1 MKQTKMTDMRKILS
15 LLAVG
20 VAAMAMVSC
29 ENQDTDFPDF
39 DYQTGYFAYQTP
51 IRTLVLGTDE
61 VNNNTTDNEHKVWI
75 YAVAGGTRNG
85 IKASL
90 GFDVDPSLCDHLFF
104 DDGRP
109 VEPMPSN
116 YYTING
122 NAIPINGLNGYVEVQ
137 LSDEFF
143 QDPKAIT
150 NTYVIPLRL
159 NNNYSGVDSILRG
172 DPLVENPWRL
182 QSSDWSVAPKDYV
195 LYLVKFISPW
205 SGNYLRRGVDVITE
219 GGQKTTNVRHEEYL
233 EYDEIYNLATTAINI
248 NTVSCRF
255 DDNCNLLLT
264 FSEDGSECTFATDN
278 PDDYT
283 VSGTG
288 KYVYKE
294 DNPRP
299 DFWGEKPRDVIYLDY
314 KVTVKTTGK
323 TVETKDTL
331 VARDRAI
338 SGAPEEFSYSYQP
351 E

>member
-1 MKQTKMTDMRKILS
+1 MTDMRKILS

-75 YAVAGGTRNG
+75 YAVVGGTRNG

-219 GGQKTTNVRHEEYL
+219 GGQTTTNVRHEEYL
-233 EYDEIYNLATTAINI
+233 EYDEIYNLATTAL

-278 PDDYT
+278 PDYT

-294 DNPRP
+294 DNPSP
-299 DFWGEKPRDVIYLDY
+299 DFWDERARDMIYLDY
-314 KVTVKTTGK
+314 TVTTAGR
-323 TVETKDTL
+323 TVATKDTL

>member
-1 MKQTKMTDMRKILS
+1 MRKILS

-61 VNNNTTDNEHKVWI
+61 VNNNTTDNEHKVRI

-85 IKASL
+85 IKATL
-90 GFDVDPSLCDHLFF
+90 GFVVDENLCNNLEFS
-104 DDGRP
+104 DGTP
-109 VEPMPSN
+109 VLAMPSN
-116 YYTING
+116 YYTIQG
-122 NAIPINGLNGYVEVQ
+122 DQIPINGLNGYVEVQ
-137 LSDEFF
+137 LNDAFF
-143 QDPKAIT
+143 NDPKAIT

-159 NNNYSGVDSILRG
+159 TDEYAGVDSILRG
-172 DPLVENPWRL
+172 EPRVGVDNPWRL
-182 QSSDWSVAPKDYV
+182 QATDWRVPPQDYV

-205 SGNYLRRGVDVITE
+205 SGNYLRRGIDKITE
-219 GGQKTTNVRHEEYL
+219 NGTTTTNVRHEKYI
-233 EYDEIYNLATTAINI
+233 EYDEVFNLATTALNM
-248 NTVSCRF
+248 NTVSYKF
-255 DDNCNLLLT
+255 DNNCNLLLT
-264 FSEDGSECTFATDN
+264 FSEDGSECTFDTDN
-278 PDDYT
+278 RDYK

-294 DNPRP
+294 DNPSP
-299 DFWGEKPRDVIYLDY
+299 DFWGEKARDMIYLDY
-314 KVTVKTTGK
+314 TVTTPTGK
-323 TVETKDTL
+323 EVATKDTL

-338 SGAPEEFSYSYQP
+338 SGAPEEFSYSYKP

>member
-1 MKQTKMTDMRKILS
+1 MRKILS

-51 IRTLVLGTDE
+51 IRTLVLGNDE
-61 VNNNTTDNEHKVWI
+61 RTNNSIDNEHKVRI

-104 DDGRP
+104 DDRRP
-109 VEPMPSN
+109 VEVMPDN

-122 NAIPINGLNGYVEVQ
+122 NAIPINGMNGYVEVQ

-143 QDPKAIT
+143 KDPKAIT

-159 NNNYSGVDSILRG
+159 NDNYSGVDSILRG
-172 DPLVENPWRL
+172 EPRVGVDNPWRL
-182 QSSDWSVAPKDYV
+182 QATDWRVPPQDYV

-205 SGNYLRRGVDVITE
+205 SGNYLRRGIDKITE
-219 GGQKTTNVRHEEYL
+219 NGTTTTNVRHEQYI
-233 EYDEIYNLATTAINI
+233 EYDEVFNLATTARNM
-248 NTVSCRF
+248 NTVSYKF
-255 DDNCNLLLT
+255 DNNCNLLLT
-264 FSEDGSECTFATDN
+264 FSEDGSECTFDTDN
-278 PDDYT
+278 PDYT
-283 VSGTG
+283 IISGTG

-294 DNPRP
+294 DNPKP
-299 DFWGEKPRDVIYLDY
+299 DFWSEKPRDVIYLDY

-331 VARDRAI
+331 VARDRAV
-338 SGAPEEFSYSYQP
+338 SGTAEEFSYIYNAQ
-351 E
+351 

>member
-1 MKQTKMTDMRKILS
+1 MTDMRKILS

-75 YAVAGGTRNG
+75 YAVTGGTRNG

-109 VEPMPSN
+109 VEVMPDN

-122 NAIPINGLNGYVEVQ
+122 NAIPINGMNGYVEVQ

-143 QDPKAIT
+143 KDRRATT

-159 NNNYSGVDSILRG
+159 NDNYSGVDSILRG
-172 DPLVENPWRL
+172 EPRVGVDNPWRL
-182 QSSDWSVAPKDYV
+182 QATDWRVPPQDYV

-205 SGNYLRRGVDVITE
+205 SGNYLRRGIDKITE
-219 GGQKTTNVRHEEYL
+219 NGTTTTNVRHEQYI
-233 EYDEIYNLATTAINI
+233 EYDEIYNLATQELNK
-248 NTVSCRF
+248 VSCKF
-255 DDNCNLLLT
+255 DDNCNLILT
-264 FSEDGSECTFATDN
+264 FNEETKECTIDTDN
-278 PDDYT
+278 DAYT
-283 VSGTG
+283 VTGTG

-299 DFWGEKPRDVIYLDY
+299 DFWSEKARDVIYLNY
-314 KVTVKTTGK
+314 RVETPSK
-323 TVETKDTL
+323 TVVETTDTL

>member
-1 MKQTKMTDMRKILS
+1 MTDMRKILS

-29 ENQDTDFPDF
+29 ENQDTDF
-39 DYQTGYFAYQTP
+39 QTP

-75 YAVAGGTRNG
+75 YAVVGGTRNG

-219 GGQKTTNVRHEEYL
+219 GGQTTTNVRHEEYL
-233 EYDEIYNLATTAINI
+233 EYDEIYNLATTAL

-278 PDDYT
+278 PDYT

-294 DNPRP
+294 DNPSP
-299 DFWGEKPRDVIYLDY
+299 DFWAERARDMIYLDY
-314 KVTVKTTGK
+314 TVTTAGK
-323 TVETKDTL
+323 TVATKDTL
-331 VARDRAI
+331 VARDRAV
-338 SGAPEEFSYSYQP
+338 SGTAEEFSYIYNAQ
-351 E
+351 

>member
-1 MKQTKMTDMRKILS
+1 MRKILS

-75 YAVAGGTRNG
+75 YAVTGGTRNG

-104 DDGRP
+104 DDRRP
-109 VEPMPSN
+109 VEVMPDN

-122 NAIPINGLNGYVEVQ
+122 NAIPINGMNGYVEVQ

-143 QDPKAIT
+143 NDPKAIT

-159 NNNYSGVDSILRG
+159 NDNYSGVDSILRG
-172 DPLVENPWRL
+172 EPRVGVDNPWRL
-182 QSSDWSVAPKDYV
+182 QATDWRVPPQDYV

-205 SGNYLRRGVDVITE
+205 SGNYLRRGKDVIKENGTT
-219 GGQKTTNVRHEEYL
+219 TTNIRHEQYIER
-233 EYDEIYNLATTAINI
+233 DEIYNLATRAL
-248 NTVSCRF
+248 NTVSCKF
-255 DDNCNLLLT
+255 DDNCNLILDFNEET
-264 FSEDGSECTFATDN
+264 KECTITTDN
-278 PDDYT
+278 RDYK

-299 DFWGEKPRDVIYLDY
+299 DFWGEKARDVIYLNY
-314 KVTVKTTGK
+314 R
-323 TVETKDTL
+323 VETPSKTIVETTDTL

>member
-1 MKQTKMTDMRKILS
+1 
-15 LLAVG
+15 
-20 VAAMAMVSC
+20 MAMVSC

-51 IRTLVLGTDE
+51 IRTLVLGNDE
-61 VNNNTTDNEHKVWI
+61 RTNNSIDNEHKVRI

-85 IKASL
+85 IKATL
-90 GFDVDPSLCDHLFF
+90 GFVVDENLCNNLEFS
-104 DDGRP
+104 DGTP
-109 VEPMPSN
+109 VLAMPSN
-116 YYTING
+116 YYTIQG
-122 NAIPINGLNGYVEVQ
+122 DQIPINGLNGYVEVK
-137 LSDEFF
+137 LNDAFF
-143 QDPKAIT
+143 KDLKAIK

-159 NNNYSGVDSILRG
+159 TDEYAGVDSILRG
-172 DPLVENPWRL
+172 EPLVENPWRL
-182 QSSDWSVAPKDYV
+182 QSSDWSIAPKDYV

-219 GGQKTTNVRHEEYL
+219 NGTTTTNVRHEQYI
-233 EYDEIYNLATTAINI
+233 EYDEVFNLATTALNK
-248 NTVSCRF
+248 VSYKF
-255 DDNCNLLLT
+255 DNNCNLLLT

-294 DNPRP
+294 DNPKP

-331 VARDRAI
+331 VARDRAV
-338 SGAPEEFSYSYQP
+338 SGTAEEFSYIYNAQ
-351 E
+351 

>member
-1 MKQTKMTDMRKILS
+1 MTDMRKILS

-219 GGQKTTNVRHEEYL
+219 GGQTTTNVRHEEYL
-233 EYDEIYNLATTAINI
+233 EYDEIYNLATTALNI

-278 PDDYT
+278 PDYT

-294 DNPRP
+294 DNPSP
-299 DFWGEKPRDVIYLDY
+299 DFWAERARDMIYLDY
-314 KVTVKTTGK
+314 TVTTAGR
-323 TVETKDTL
+323 TVATKDTL

-338 SGAPEEFSYSYQP
+338 SGAPEEFSYSYKP

>member
-1 MKQTKMTDMRKILS
+1 MRKILS

-75 YAVAGGTRNG
+75 YAVVGGTRNG

-205 SGNYLRRGVDVITE
+205 SGNYLRRGIDVINENGTT
-219 GGQKTTNVRHEEYL
+219 TTNVRHEQYI
-233 EYDEIYNLATTAINI
+233 EYDEIFNLATTAL
-248 NTVSCRF
+248 NTVSYKF
-255 DDNCNLLLT
+255 DNNCNLLLT

-278 PDDYT
+278 PDYT

-294 DNPRP
+294 DNPSP
-299 DFWGEKPRDVIYLDY
+299 DFWAERARDMIYLDY
-314 KVTVKTTGK
+314 TVTTAGR
-323 TVETKDTL
+323 TVATKDTL
-331 VARDRAI
+331 VARDRAV
-338 SGAPEEFSYSYQP
+338 SGTAEEFSYIYNAQ
-351 E
+351 

>member
-1 MKQTKMTDMRKILS
+1 MTDMRKILS

-39 DYQTGYFAYQTP
+39 DYQTGYFAYQKP

-219 GGQKTTNVRHEEYL
+219 GGQTTTNVRHEEYL
-233 EYDEIYNLATTAINI
+233 EYDEIYNLATTAL

-278 PDDYT
+278 PDYT

-294 DNPRP
+294 DNPSP
-299 DFWGEKPRDVIYLDY
+299 DFWAERARDMIYLDY
-314 KVTVKTTGK
+314 TVTTAGR
-323 TVETKDTL
+323 TVATKDTL

-338 SGAPEEFSYSYQP
+338 SGTAEEFSCSYKP

>member
-1 MKQTKMTDMRKILS
+1 MRKILS

-75 YAVAGGTRNG
+75 YAVVGGTRNG

-219 GGQKTTNVRHEEYL
+219 GGQTTTNVRHEEYL
-233 EYDEIYNLATTAINI
+233 EYDEIYNLATTAL

-278 PDDYT
+278 PDYT

-294 DNPRP
+294 DNPSP
-299 DFWGEKPRDVIYLDY
+299 DFWDERARDMIYLDY
-314 KVTVKTTGK
+314 TVTTAGR
-323 TVETKDTL
+323 TVATKDTL

>member
-1 MKQTKMTDMRKILS
+1 MRKILS

-75 YAVAGGTRNG
+75 YAVTGGTRNG

-109 VEPMPSN
+109 VEVMPDN

-122 NAIPINGLNGYVEVQ
+122 NAIPINGMNGYVEVQ

-143 QDPKAIT
+143 NDRKAIT

-159 NNNYSGVDSILRG
+159 NDNYSGVDSILRG
-172 DPLVENPWRL
+172 EPRVGVDNPWRL
-182 QSSDWSVAPKDYV
+182 QATDWRVPPQDYV

-205 SGNYLRRGVDVITE
+205 SGNYLRRGIDKITE
-219 GGQKTTNVRHEEYL
+219 NGTTTTNVRHEQYI
-233 EYDEIYNLATTAINI
+233 EYDEIYNLATQALNK
-248 NTVSCRF
+248 VSCKF
-255 DDNCNLLLT
+255 DDNCNLILT
-264 FSEDGSECTFATDN
+264 FNEETKECTIATDN
-278 PDDYT
+278 DAYT
-283 VSGTG
+283 VTGTG

-299 DFWGEKPRDVIYLDY
+299 DFWSEKARDVIYLNY
-314 KVTVKTTGK
+314 RVETPSK
-323 TVETKDTL
+323 TVVETTDTL

>member
-1 MKQTKMTDMRKILS
+1 MTDMRKILS

-205 SGNYLRRGVDVITE
+205 SGNYLRRGVDKITE
-219 GGQKTTNVRHEEYL
+219 GGQTTTNVRHEEYL
-233 EYDEIYNLATTAINI
+233 EYDEIYNLATTAL

-278 PDDYT
+278 PDYT

-294 DNPRP
+294 DNPSP
-299 DFWGEKPRDVIYLDY
+299 DFWAERARDMIYLDY
-314 KVTVKTTGK
+314 KVTTATGK
-323 TVETKDTL
+323 EVATKDTL

-338 SGAPEEFSYSYQP
+338 SGAPEEFLYSYKP

>member
-1 MKQTKMTDMRKILS
+1 MRKILS

-233 EYDEIYNLATTAINI
+233 EYDEIYNLATTAFNI

-264 FSEDGSECTFATDN
+264 FSEDGSECTFDTN
-278 PDDYT
+278 NRDYT

-294 DNPRP
+294 DNPSP
-299 DFWGEKPRDVIYLDY
+299 DFWGEKARDMIYLDY
-314 KVTVKTTGK
+314 KVTTPTGK
-323 TVETKDTL
+323 EVATKDTL

-338 SGAPEEFSYSYQP
+338 SGAPEEFSYSYKP

>member
-1 MKQTKMTDMRKILS
+1 MRKILS

-51 IRTLVLGTDE
+51 IRTLVLGNDE
-61 VNNNTTDNEHKVWI
+61 RTNNSIDNEHKVRI

-85 IKASL
+85 IKATL
-90 GFDVDPSLCDHLFF
+90 GFVVDENLCNNLEFS
-104 DDGRP
+104 DGTP
-109 VEPMPSN
+109 VLPMPSDW
-116 YYTING
+116 YTIQG
-122 NAIPINGLNGYVEVQ
+122 DQIPINGMNGYVEVQ

-143 QDPKAIT
+143 NDPKAIT

-159 NNNYSGVDSILRG
+159 NDNYSGVDSILRG
-172 DPLVENPWRL
+172 EPRVGVDNPWRL
-182 QSSDWSVAPKDYV
+182 QATDWRVPPQDYV

-205 SGNYLRRGVDVITE
+205 SGNYLRRGIDKITE
-219 GGQKTTNVRHEEYL
+219 NGTTTTNVRHEQYI
-233 EYDEIYNLATTAINI
+233 EYDEVFNLATTGL
-248 NTVSCRF
+248 NTVSYKF
-255 DDNCNLLLT
+255 DNNCNLLLT
-264 FSEDGSECTFATDN
+264 FSEDGSECTFDTDN

-294 DNPRP
+294 DNPKP
-299 DFWGEKPRDVIYLDY
+299 DFWSEKARDVIYLDY

>member
-1 MKQTKMTDMRKILS
+1 MTDMRKILS

-219 GGQKTTNVRHEEYL
+219 GGQTTTNVRHEEYL
-233 EYDEIYNLATTAINI
+233 EYDEIYNLATTAL

-278 PDDYT
+278 PDYT

-294 DNPRP
+294 DNPSP
-299 DFWGEKPRDVIYLDY
+299 DFWDERARDMIYLDY
-314 KVTVKTTGK
+314 TVTTAGR
-323 TVETKDTL
+323 TVATKDTL

-338 SGAPEEFSYSYQP
+338 SGAPEEFLYSYKP

>member
-1 MKQTKMTDMRKILS
+1 MRKILS

-61 VNNNTTDNEHKVWI
+61 VNNNTTDNEHKVRI

-85 IKASL
+85 IKATL
-90 GFDVDPSLCDHLFF
+90 GFVVDENLCNNLEFS
-104 DDGRP
+104 DGTP
-109 VEPMPSN
+109 VLAMPSN
-116 YYTING
+116 YYTIQG
-122 NAIPINGLNGYVEVQ
+122 DQIPINGLNGYVEVQ
-137 LSDEFF
+137 LNEEFF
-143 QDPKAIT
+143 KDPKAIK

-159 NNNYSGVDSILRG
+159 TDEYAGVDSILRG
-172 DPLVENPWRL
+172 EPRVGVDNPWRL
-182 QSSDWSVAPKDYV
+182 QATDWRVPPQDYV

-205 SGNYLRRGVDVITE
+205 SGNYLRRGIDKITE
-219 GGQKTTNVRHEEYL
+219 NGTTTINVRHEQYI
-233 EYDEIYNLATTAINI
+233 EYDEVFNLATTALNM
-248 NTVSCRF
+248 NTVSYKF
-255 DDNCNLLLT
+255 DNNCNLLLT
-264 FSEDGSECTFATDN
+264 FSEDGSECTFDTDN

-338 SGAPEEFSYSYQP
+338 SGAPEEFSYSYKP

>member
-1 MKQTKMTDMRKILS
+1 MTDMRKILS

-219 GGQKTTNVRHEEYL
+219 GGQTTTNVRHEEYL
-233 EYDEIYNLATTAINI
+233 EYDEIYNLATTAL

-278 PDDYT
+278 PDYT

-294 DNPRP
+294 DNPSP
-299 DFWGEKPRDVIYLDY
+299 DFWAERARDMIYLDY
-314 KVTVKTTGK
+314 TVTTAGR
-323 TVETKDTL
+323 TVATKDTL

-338 SGAPEEFSYSYQP
+338 SGAPEEFSYSYKP